1 MRRLLYLVCIL
12 AALAFPSL
20 AAASAY
26 HGQVTFGGL
35 PVPGATVTVTQGTKK
50 LTTVTDQGGL
60 YNFAGLADGVWQI
73 EIDMQ
78 CFSPVHNEVTVST
91 NTAAAKWELTL
102 LPPDEITKLAN
113 LPPAP
118 LPTLPAPALAKKPAT
133 PGSPGENAAEIP
145 KPAEDASQQSSDGLL
160 VNGSVNNAATSRF
173 SLDQAFGNRRYN
185 SRSLY
190 NGGLALIYDNSAT
203 DARPYSLSGL
213 NLPKASYNR
222 ITGVLTLG
230 GPLNIP
236 HLLPRGPTFFVGYE
250 WTRNHDAEAEAGLV
264 PTEAERT
271 GDLSGLLNPLGQ
283 PVIVFDP
290 ATGLPFPGN
299 VVPVSA
305 QAQALLALYP
315 SQNIYGDPLYNYQV
329 PILNSTHQDALHSRL
344 DKTIG
349 RKDEVYG
356 SFNFQSTRSS
366 TSNLFA
372 FTDKTDILGINF
384 NVNWSHR
391 FSQRI
396 FVNTGY
402 HFSRLRTNIVPYFE
416 NRQNISG
423 EAGIAGNN
431 QDPSNW
437 GPPTLTFSSGITML
451 TDENSSFNRNRTDSF
466 SGSVARLSRPPQHHD
481 WRRSAQTGI
490 QRFLPG
496 KPPRNLHLYRRRYP
510 GPR

>member
-1 MRRLLYLVCIL
+1 MLTTMAWRRIQRILYLVCAL
-12 AALAFPSL
+12 AALGFPSL

-26 HGQVTFGGL
+26 HGEVTFGGFPL
-35 PVPGATVTVTQGTKK
+35 PGATVTVTQGTKK

-60 YNFAGLADGVWQI
+60 YSFADLADGVWQI

-78 CFSPVHNEVTVST
+78 CFSTVHNEITVST

-102 LPPDEITKLAN
+102 LPLDQITKLAN

-118 LPTLPAPALAKKPAT
+118 LPTLNAPALVKKPAA
-133 PGSPGENAAEIP
+133 PGAAGENAVEIP
-145 KPAEDASQQSSDGLL
+145 KPAEDASQQSSDGFL

-185 SRSLY
+185 SKSLY
-190 NGGLALIYDNSAT
+190 NGGVAAIYDNSAT

-230 GPLNIP
+230 GPLKIP
-236 HLLPRGPTFFVGYE
+236 RLLPRGPTFFVGYE

-299 VVPVSA
+299 VVPVST

-315 SQNIYGDPLYNYQV
+315 TQNIYGDPLYNYQV
-329 PILNSTHQDALHSRL
+329 PILNSTHQDALQSRL

-366 TSNLFA
+366 TTNLFA

-391 FSQRI
+391 FSQRL

-402 HFSRLRTNIVPYFE
+402 HFSRLRTNIVPYSLF
-416 NRQNISG
+416 RAAS
-423 EAGIAGNN
+423 
-431 QDPSNW
+431 PC
-437 GPPTLTFSSGITML
+437 
-451 TDENSSFNRNRTDSF
+451 
-466 SGSVARLSRPPQHHD
+466 
-481 WRRSAQTGI
+481 
-490 QRFLPG
+490 
-496 KPPRNLHLYRRRYP
+496 
-510 GPR
+510 

>member
-1 MRRLLYLVCIL
+1 MPRSLPRTNATHRHRDMLTAMAWRRIQRMLYLVCTL
-12 AALAFPSL
+12 AALTFPSL

-26 HGQVTFGGL
+26 HGQVTFGGFPL
-35 PVPGATVTVTQGTKK
+35 PGATVTVTQGTKK

-60 YNFAGLADGVWQI
+60 YSFADLADGVWQI

-78 CFSPVHNEVTVST
+78 CFSTIHNEITVST

-102 LPPDEITKLAN
+102 LPLDQITKLAN

-118 LPTLPAPALAKKPAT
+118 LPALNAPALVKKPAA
-133 PGSPGENAAEIP
+133 PGAAGENAVEIP
-145 KPAEDASQQSSDGLL
+145 KPAEDASQQSSDGFL

-190 NGGLALIYDNSAT
+190 NGGFAAISDTSAT

-230 GPLNIP
+230 GPLKIP

-264 PTEAERT
+264 PTGAERA

-299 VVPVSA
+299 VVPVS
-305 QAQALLALYP
+305 
-315 SQNIYGDPLYNYQV
+315 
-329 PILNSTHQDALHSRL
+329 
-344 DKTIG
+344 KIG
-349 RKDEVYG
+349 RASCRERV
-356 SFNFQSTRSS
+356 
-366 TSNLFA
+366 
-372 FTDKTDILGINF
+372 
-384 NVNWSHR
+384 
-391 FSQRI
+391 
-396 FVNTGY
+396 
-402 HFSRLRTNIVPYFE
+402 
-416 NRQNISG
+416 
-423 EAGIAGNN
+423 
-431 QDPSNW
+431 
-437 GPPTLTFSSGITML
+437 
-451 TDENSSFNRNRTDSF
+451 
-466 SGSVARLSRPPQHHD
+466 
-481 WRRSAQTGI
+481 
-490 QRFLPG
+490 
-496 KPPRNLHLYRRRYP
+496 
-510 GPR
+510 

>member
-1 MRRLLYLVCIL
+1 M
-12 AALAFPSL
+12 
-20 AAASAY
+20 
-26 HGQVTFGGL
+26 
-35 PVPGATVTVTQGTKK
+35 
-50 LTTVTDQGGL
+50 
-60 YNFAGLADGVWQI
+60 
-73 EIDMQ
+73 
-78 CFSPVHNEVTVST
+78 SPA

-118 LPTLPAPALAKKPAT
+118 LPALNAPALAKKPAT
-133 PGSPGENAAEIP
+133 PGSPGENAVEIP

-190 NGGLALIYDNSAT
+190 NGGLAVIYDNSAT

-230 GPLNIP
+230 GPLKIP

-264 PTEAERT
+264 PTAAERT
-271 GDLSGLLNPLGQ
+271 GDLAGLFNPLGQ

-305 QAQALLALYP
+305 QAQALLGLYP

-329 PILNSTHQDALHSRL
+329 PILDSTHQDALHSRL

-366 TSNLFA
+366 TTNLFA

-423 EAGIAGNN
+423 EAGITGNN

-437 GPPTLTFSSGITML
+437 GPPALTFSSGITML
-451 TDENSSFNRNRTDSF
+451 ADENSSFNRNRTDSF
-466 SGSVARLSRPPQHHD
+466 SGSIAVYRGRHNITIGGDLRKQEYNDFFQANPRGIFTFTGAATQGAANNSGSDLADFLIGVPDTSSVAYGNADKYLRQPAYD
-481 WRRSAQTGI
+481 
-490 QRFLPG
+490 
-496 KPPRNLHLYRRRYP
+496 LY
-510 GPR
+510 GCG